1 VNRGESARPA
11 LAGARSAYGRTMT
24 TLLLRR
30 SVDAP
35 ADVVW
40 ALLTDPE
47 AMNTW
52 STARIELLDAGDRGR
67 ADGVGALRRVHL
79 PGGRTRLTE
88 VIHTAAAPHELGYTV
103 VGGVAALREHTGR
116 ISLRADGEHTTEI
129 RWEVVMRF
137 AIPGM
142 AAVIRPLIGRELAA
156 SLRRLVELAPTAP
169 APEPAAPAPRDL
181 PPRDLAALR
190 QTVAAVL
197 AEQRDIAD
205 RLAGADDP
213 KRWFARVYQYVT
225 EEQLAHLDTG
235 RVDNPE
241 WVLRLIPRFHELYR
255 RNLLAFERGAP
266 TEEPWRKAW
275 GLAER
280 AGQTG
285 SSAQMMKALL
295 LGVAA
300 HIESDLPRAL
310 RRTYAEDFADRVDY
324 VYFRADYLRMAD
336 VFRIASDRLMADLPR
351 TYTPVWLRLA
361 RAVLAPELRD
371 QLMRRYY
378 DIPRRRLAAFAAGGQ
393 PPQATADPPLAGA
406 DG

>member
-1 VNRGESARPA
+1 
-11 LAGARSAYGRTMT
+11 MT

-30 SVDAP
+30 TVEAP
-35 ADVVW
+35 AAVVW
-40 ALLTDPE
+40 ALLTDPD

-88 VIHTAAAPHELGYTV
+88 VIHAAAAPHEFGYTV
-103 VGGVAALREHTGR
+103 VGGAAALREHTGR
-116 ISLRADGEHTTEI
+116 ISLHAAGAQSTEI

-142 AAVIRPLIGRELAA
+142 AAVIRPLIGRELAT
-156 SLRRLVELAPTAP
+156 SLRRLAEVAPTAP
-169 APEPAAPAPRDL
+169 APAEPAPPPRRLGAGDL
-181 PPRDLAALR
+181 PALR
-190 QTVAAVL
+190 EDVAAVL
-197 AEQRDIAD
+197 AEQRGIAD
-205 RLAGADDP
+205 RLAGAGDP
-213 KRWFARVYQYVT
+213 KQWFARVYQYVT
-225 EEQLAHLDTG
+225 EEQLAHLESG

-241 WVLRLIPRFHELYR
+241 WVLRLIPAFHELYR
-255 RNLLAFERGAP
+255 RNLVAFERGEP

-280 AGQTG
+280 AGETG
-285 SSAQMMKALL
+285 SSTRMMKALL

-300 HIESDLPRAL
+300 HIEADLPRAL
-310 RRTYAEDFADRVDY
+310 RSVYVEHFAERVDY

-336 VFRIASDRLMADLPR
+336 VFRIASDRLMGDLPR
-351 TYTPVWLRLA
+351 TYTPTWLRLT
-361 RAVLAPELRD
+361 RALLPPELRD

-378 DIPRRRLAAFAAGGQ
+378 DIPRRRLAAFAAGGR
-393 PPQATADPPLAGA
+393 PPHDTAEAPLAGA